1 MKFNKGSVVLKNI
14 KNDVEVEHK
23 IIIPSGNIYSF
34 FLLLNFIIEVIICI
48 T

>member
-1 MKFNKGSVVLKNI
+1 MKFKKGSVVLKNI

-23 IIIPSGNIYSF
+23 IYQVVIYTLF
-34 FLLLNFIIEVIICI
+34 FCLLNFIIEVIICI